1 MMSVVNLA
9 AMHSAFEI
17 TWLFQREVVE
27 GLLSVDLF
35 VISKTLCLLTAII
48 KGLRGRRDGRDDGKY
63 EIVQSLR

>member
-27 GLLSVDLF
+27 GLLSVDVF
-35 VISKTLCLLTAII
+35 VISETLCLLTAII
-48 KGLRGRRDGRDDGKY
+48 KGLRGRRDGRDNGKY

>member
-17 TWLFQREVVE
+17 TWLFQREIVE
-27 GLLSVDLF
+27 GLLSVDVF
-35 VISKTLCLLTAII
+35 VISETLCLLTAII

-63 EIVQSLR
+63 EIVRSLR

>member
-27 GLLSVDLF
+27 GLLSVDVF
-35 VISKTLCLLTAII
+35 VISETLCLLTAII

>member
-1 MMSVVNLA
+1 MSVLNLA
-9 AMHSAFEI
+9 ATHNAFEI
-17 TWLFQREVVE
+17 TGLFQREVVE

-48 KGLRGRRDGRDDGKY
+48 KGLRCRRDGRDSGKY

>member
-35 VISKTLCLLTAII
+35 VISETLCLLTAII